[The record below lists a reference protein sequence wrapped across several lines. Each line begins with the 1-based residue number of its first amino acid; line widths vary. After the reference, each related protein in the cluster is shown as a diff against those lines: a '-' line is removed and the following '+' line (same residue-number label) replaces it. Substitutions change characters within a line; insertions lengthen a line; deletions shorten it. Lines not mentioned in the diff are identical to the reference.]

1 MPSIQKRVKRIDMIR
16 RISDAKEISNIPPR
30 EVASIFKQGAIL
42 RLPYLEG
49 RLLQASKNVKNFEL
63 KYKNTLNQLKANG
76 LPEDAGYE
84 MHEDFLEWE
93 YWEDVLLENENIVK
107 HVKELLKEVEEV

>member
-1 MPSIQKRVKRIDMIR
+1 MR
-16 RISDAKEISNIPPR
+16 RISDVKKITNIPPR

-49 RLLQASKNVKNFEL
+49 RLLQARKNVRNYEQ
-63 KYKNTLNQLKANG
+63 KYKNTLNQLKTNG

-84 MHEDFLEWE
+84 MHEDFIEWE
-93 YWEDVLLENENIVK
+93 YWQDVLLENENIVK
-107 HVKELLKEVEEV
+107 HVKELLKEVEDV

>member
-1 MPSIQKRVKRIDMIR
+1 MMR
-16 RISDAKEISNIPPR
+16 RISDVKKITNIPPR
-30 EVASIFKQGAIL
+30 EVASIFRQGAIL

-49 RLLQASKNVKNFEL
+49 RLLQASENVKNFEL
-63 KYKNTLNQLKANG
+63 KYKNTLNQLKTNG

-84 MHEDFLEWE
+84 MHEDFIEWE

-107 HVKELLKEVEEV
+107 QVRELLNDVEEV

>member
-1 MPSIQKRVKRIDMIR
+1 MRT
-16 RISDAKEISNIPPR
+16 ISDVKKITNIPPR
-30 EVASIFKQGAIL
+30 EVASIFRQGAIL

-49 RLLQASKNVKNFEL
+49 KLLQARKNVKNFEL

-107 HVKELLKEVEEV
+107 HVKELLKEVEEAWSADRG